1 MIRDYNVVFKLPCE
15 KTFKFNIL
23 VCNDGYD
30 PTTEVGNYPSKYML
44 DYFLLYVPQLQ
55 DYSGSEIS
63 NGTVVSVQQKINAYT
78 RIPSADP
85 SDAETDSEHKEE
97 PLPSLKSL
105 YWKNGYIVKTR
116 GNGFG
121 IVSNDVIFC
130 NAGAIHKSNLDDSLI
145 SNPINCPGYA
155 NDIVEVWDNAAI
167 CHFNPYSAEDVHRHC
182 RLVWTR
188 PIVMTREEI
197 ERKLNLPKGSLVI
210 KD

>member
-1 MIRDYNVVFKLPCE
+1 MILDYDVIFKLPCE
-15 KTFKFNIL
+15 KTFTFNIL
-23 VCNDGYD
+23 VGDDDYD
-30 PTTEVGNYPSKYML
+30 PTTEVGKYPSRHLL
-44 DYFLLYVPQLQ
+44 DYFLLYVPSLQ

-63 NGTVVSVQQKINAYT
+63 NGTVVSVNLKECRNIK
-78 RIPSADP
+78 D
-85 SDAETDSEHKEE
+85 EEHENKEE
-97 PLPSLKSL
+97 PTPSFKSL

-130 NAGAIHKSNLDDSLI
+130 ESGSIHKSALDESLI

-155 NDIVEVWDNAAI
+155 NDIIEVWDNAAI

-188 PIVMTREEI
+188 FIEMSREVI
-197 ERKLNLPKGSLVI
+197 EMKLNLPKGSLI
-210 KD
+210 ITY

>member
-1 MIRDYNVVFKLPCE
+1 MIKDYDVIFKLPCE
-15 KTFKFNIL
+15 KIYTINIL
-23 VCNDGYD
+23 VSDDDDYD
-30 PTTEVGNYPSKYML
+30 PTTEVGSHPSRHML
-44 DYFLLYVPQLQ
+44 DYFLLYVPSLQ

-63 NGTVVSVQQKINAYT
+63 NGTVVAVCQKINDNT
-78 RIPSADP
+78 
-85 SDAETDSEHKEE
+85 ESESKHKEE
-97 PLPSLKSL
+97 PTPSFKSL

-121 IVSNDVIFC
+121 IISNDVIFC
-130 NAGAIHKSNLDDSLI
+130 ENGSIHKSKLDDSLI

-155 NDIVEVWDNAAI
+155 NDIIEVWDNAAI
-167 CHFNPYSAEDVHRHC
+167 SHFNPYSAEDIHRHC

-188 PIVMTREEI
+188 PIEMTREEI

>member
-1 MIRDYNVVFKLPCE
+1 MMREYNIVFKLPCE
-15 KTFKFNIL
+15 KTFTFDIL

-30 PTTEVGNYPSKYML
+30 PTKEIGNYPSKYML

-78 RIPSADP
+78 RTP
-85 SDAETDSEHKEE
+85 SDSETESEHKEE
-97 PLPSLKSL
+97 PTLSLKSL

-121 IVSNDVIFC
+121 IISNDVIFC
-130 NAGAIHKSNLDDSLI
+130 ENGSIHKSKLDDSLI

-155 NDIVEVWDNAAI
+155 NDIIEVWDNAAI

-197 ERKLNLPKGSLVI
+197 ERKLNLPKGSLII

>member
-1 MIRDYNVVFKLPCE
+1 MIKDYDVIFKLPCE
-15 KTFKFNIL
+15 KIYTINIL
-23 VCNDGYD
+23 VSDEDYD
-30 PTTEVGNYPSKYML
+30 PTTEVGSHPSRHML
-44 DYFLLYVPQLQ
+44 DYFLLYVPSLQ

-63 NGTVVSVQQKINAYT
+63 NGTVVAVCQKINDNT
-78 RIPSADP
+78 ES
-85 SDAETDSEHKEE
+85 ESEHKEE
-97 PLPSLKSL
+97 TTPSFKSL

-121 IVSNDVIFC
+121 IISNDVIFC
-130 NAGAIHKSNLDDSLI
+130 ENGSIHKSKLDDSLI

-155 NDIVEVWDNAAI
+155 NDIIEVWDNAAI
-167 CHFNPYSAEDVHRHC
+167 CHFNPYNIEDVRKNC

-188 PIVMTREEI
+188 PIEMTREEI

>member
-1 MIRDYNVVFKLPCE
+1 MIVDYDVIFKLPCE
-15 KTFKFNIL
+15 KTFTFNIS
-23 VCNDGYD
+23 VSADDYD
-30 PTTEVGNYPSKYML
+30 PTTEVGKHPSRLML

-63 NGTVVSVQQKINAYT
+63 NGTIVSVRRKKNDVPKRKNINTVAENESKNDQVPT
-78 RIPSADP
+78 PSF
-85 SDAETDSEHKEE
+85 
-97 PLPSLKSL
+97 KSL

-130 NAGAIHKSNLDDSLI
+130 ESGSIHKSILDDSLLDD
-145 SNPINCPGYA
+145 SCHA
-155 NDIVEVWDNAAI
+155 DDIIEVWDNAAI
-167 CHFNPYSAEDVHRHC
+167 SHFNPYSAEDVHRHY

>member
-1 MIRDYNVVFKLPCE
+1 MIKDYDIIFKLPCE
-15 KTFKFNIL
+15 KIYTINIL
-23 VCNDGYD
+23 VSDDDDYD
-30 PTTEVGNYPSKYML
+30 PTTEVGSHPSRHML
-44 DYFLLYVPQLQ
+44 DYFLLYVPSLQ

-63 NGTVVSVQQKINAYT
+63 NGTVVAVCQKINDNT
-78 RIPSADP
+78 ES
-85 SDAETDSEHKEE
+85 ESEHKEK
-97 PLPSLKSL
+97 PTPSFKSL

-121 IVSNDVIFC
+121 IISNDVIFC
-130 NAGAIHKSNLDDSLI
+130 ENGSIHKSKLDDSLI

-155 NDIVEVWDNAAI
+155 NDIIEVWDNAAI

>member
-1 MIRDYNVVFKLPCE
+1 MIIDYDVIFKLPCE
-15 KTFKFNIL
+15 KIYTINIL
-23 VCNDGYD
+23 VSDDDDYD
-30 PTTEVGNYPSKYML
+30 PTTEVGSHPSRHML
-44 DYFLLYVPQLQ
+44 DYFLLYVPSLQ

-63 NGTVVSVQQKINAYT
+63 NGTVVAVCQKINDNT
-78 RIPSADP
+78 ES
-85 SDAETDSEHKEE
+85 ESEHKEK
-97 PLPSLKSL
+97 PTPSFKSL

-121 IVSNDVIFC
+121 IISNDVIFC
-130 NAGAIHKSNLDDSLI
+130 ENGSIHKSKLDDSLI

-155 NDIVEVWDNAAI
+155 NDIIEVWDNAAI
-167 CHFNPYSAEDVHRHC
+167 CHFNPYNIEDVRRCC

>member
-1 MIRDYNVVFKLPCE
+1 MIKDYDIIFKLPCD
-15 KTFKFNIL
+15 KVFTFNIL
-23 VCNDGYD
+23 VGGDEDYD
-30 PTTEVGNYPSKYML
+30 PTTEVGNHPSQHML
-44 DYFLLYVPQLQ
+44 DYFLYYVSQLQ

-63 NGTVVSVQQKINAYT
+63 NGTVVSVCLKESRNIKEDDFKNEPEEAV
-78 RIPSADP
+78 PSF
-85 SDAETDSEHKEE
+85 
-97 PLPSLKSL
+97 KSL

-121 IVSNDVIFC
+121 IISNDVIFC
-130 NAGAIHKSNLDDSLI
+130 ESGSIHKSSLDDSLI
-145 SNPINCPGYA
+145 SNPINCLGYA
-155 NDIVEVWDNAAI
+155 NYIIEVWDNAAI